1 MGGWR
6 SLTERSERWRSSGA
20 LLLLLVG
27 AITLGGLL
35 LRLPSFH
42 DSLFADE
49 ISTYFVVVGHS
60 LSRVLLLVHSNQEE
74 TPPLFFVLAWATK
87 GVLGNPSQSIR
98 IVSLLAGVAVIPLTF
113 VLGLWTVG
121 RRAALVGAVCVALSP
136 HMIFFSTEARAYML
150 VTFFA
155 LLSTLALLR
164 ALDSGRLGWWVAY
177 GAFSC
182 AASYTHYTVV
192 YLLVAQFVWA
202 FWTRPK
208 ARRWLLAANAAA
220 LLAYLPWLGGLRED
234 LNGPNNIGP
243 FTFHVLGSE
252 LERLWIGHPDLP
264 ISHMPDRVGLA
275 LAVTGLAVG
284 LLGLV
289 LRARGAGRAKWR
301 VPPRTALIV
310 VLALAPAVLITVQSM
325 VATNIVD
332 GRDLTSS
339 WPGLAL
345 AIGALV
351 TSPARP
357 LRLVAVTLTLGAF
370 AIGGAKMLGSDA
382 QRPDI
387 AAAVA
392 FVDRVGRPGDP
403 VVDAPFFANPLSEL
417 DVALADAGQSTRYPV
432 LRLGVPPLAEQLPPL
447 SGPHPQPDPNLQ
459 VTPPQDVAR
468 QAVALARH
476 GTIFLVTPGGADA
489 SLVLKRSPDT
499 PVGMFLK
506 TLPGRFRMV
515 EHVTYPGLSGILP
528 ESVYVFRDRGPT
540 GGR

>member
-1 MGGWR
+1 MRGWR
-6 SLTERSERWRSSGA
+6 SLTERSERWRSSGSV
-20 LLLLLVG
+20 LLLLVG

-42 DSLFADE
+42 DALFADE

-121 RRAALVGAVCVALSP
+121 RRAAAVGAVCVALSP
-136 HMIFFSTEARAYML
+136 FMIFFSTEARAYML

-164 ALDSGRLGWWVAY
+164 ALDSDRLGWWVAY

-182 AASYTHYTVV
+182 AAFYTHYTVV

-202 FWTRPK
+202 FWTQPK

-220 LLAYLPWLGGLRED
+220 VLAYLPWLGGLRED
-234 LNGPNNIGP
+234 LNGPNFIGS
-243 FTFHVLGSE
+243 FTFHGLGVQ
-252 LERLWIGHPDLP
+252 LENLWIGHPDIP
-264 ISHMPDRVGLA
+264 ISHIPDRLGLA

-289 LRARGAGRAKWR
+289 LRARGAGRAQWR

-310 VLALAPAVLITVQSM
+310 VLALAPVVLITVQSM

-332 GRDLTSS
+332 ARDLTSS
-339 WPGLAL
+339 WPGLAVV
-345 AIGALV
+345 IGALV

-382 QRPDI
+382 QRPDVD
-387 AAAVA
+387 AAVS

-403 VVDAPFFANPLSEL
+403 VVSVPFFANPLSEL

-432 LRLGVPPLAEQLPPL
+432 LRLGSPPLAEQLRL
-447 SGPHPQPDPNLQ
+447 LAGPHPQPNFFLPA
-459 VTPPQDVAR
+459 TPPQDVER

-476 GTIFLVTPGGADA
+476 GTIFLVMAGGADA
-489 SLVLKRSPDT
+489 SLVLRSPDST
-499 PVGMFLK
+499 VGMFVK
-506 TLPGRFRMV
+506 ALPGGFRMV
-515 EHVTYPGLSGILP
+515 EHVTYPGLSGYVP

-540 GGR
+540 RGR

>member
-1 MGGWR
+1 MGTV
-6 SLTERSERWRSSGA
+6 SVLP
-20 LLLLLVG
+20 
-27 AITLGGLL
+27 GG
-35 LRLPSFH
+35 
-42 DSLFADE
+42 
-49 ISTYFVVVGHS
+49 
-60 LSRVLLLVHSNQEE
+60 
-74 TPPLFFVLAWATK
+74 
-87 GVLGNPSQSIR
+87 
-98 IVSLLAGVAVIPLTF
+98 
-113 VLGLWTVG
+113 
-121 RRAALVGAVCVALSP
+121 
-136 HMIFFSTEARAYML
+136 
-150 VTFFA
+150 
-155 LLSTLALLR
+155 
-164 ALDSGRLGWWVAY
+164 
-177 GAFSC
+177 
-182 AASYTHYTVV
+182 
-192 YLLVAQFVWA
+192 
-202 FWTRPK
+202 
-208 ARRWLLAANAAA
+208 
-220 LLAYLPWLGGLRED
+220 
-234 LNGPNNIGP
+234 
-243 FTFHVLGSE
+243 
-252 LERLWIGHPDLP
+252 
-264 ISHMPDRVGLA
+264 GLA

-289 LRARGAGRAKWR
+289 LRARGAGRAQWR

-332 GRDLTSS
+332 GRNLTSS

-387 AAAVA
+387 DAAVA
-392 FVDRVGRPGDP
+392 FVHRVGRPGDP
-403 VVDAPFFANPLSEL
+403 VVGAPFFANPLSEL

-432 LRLGVPPLAEQLPPL
+432 LRLGFPPLAEQLLPL
-447 SGPHPQPDPNLQ
+447 SGPQPQPDPFLQ

-476 GTIFLVTPGGADA
+476 GTIFLVMAGGADA

-499 PVGMFLK
+499 PVGMFVK
-506 TLPGRFRMV
+506 ALPGRFRMV
-515 EHVTYPGLSGILP
+515 EHVTYPGLLGILP